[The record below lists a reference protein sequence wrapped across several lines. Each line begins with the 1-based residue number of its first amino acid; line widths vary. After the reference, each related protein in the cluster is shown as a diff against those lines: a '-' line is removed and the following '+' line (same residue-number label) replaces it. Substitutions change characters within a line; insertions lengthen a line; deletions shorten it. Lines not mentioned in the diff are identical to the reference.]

1 MAKSA
6 VLEPEATGK
15 ERKSIRPAGV
25 AGLGFREDPVCCMC
39 ANSQRRLPSRL
50 SRRQNARAS
59 SAAFPTIAPRES
71 GGTPWPGSYLT
82 EEVISESRAKGLLA

>member
-25 AGLGFREDPVCCMC
+25 AGLGFREDPV
-39 ANSQRRLPSRL
+39 NSQRRLPSRL